1 LALPPDTTNEVFLR
15 EVDENLRRDRARD
28 FAKRY
33 GKWLIAGL
41 ALFLLA
47 SGGWIYWKY
56 RQQQAAERQVEQ
68 LASIYRDI
76 GTGKLDQAA
85 KQIDPLAR
93 EGTPGVRASAM
104 FTSAALAL
112 EKRDTKSALATFRAI
127 AADEDLPK
135 PYRDL
140 ALLRQTALEFDSLKP
155 EEVIG
160 RLEPLAKPGT
170 AWFGTAGDMTAAAL
184 YKQGK
189 RAEAGR
195 LYAAIAK
202 DDTVPDA
209 IRARSIQIASSLG
222 VDASSA
228 MPGLAQ

>member
-1 LALPPDTTNEVFLR
+1 LALPPETNETFLR

-28 FAKRY
+28 FAKKY
-33 GKWLIAGL
+33 GSWLIAGL
-41 ALFLLA
+41 VLFLLA

-56 RQQQAAERQVEQ
+56 RQQQQAERQVEQ

-76 GTGKLDQAA
+76 GSGKLARAPQQLGELA
-85 KQIDPLAR
+85 K
-93 EGTPGVRASAM
+93 ESTPAVRASAL

-112 EKRDTKSALATFRAI
+112 EKRDTKAATATFRQI
-127 AADEDLPK
+127 AADEDLPQ
-135 PYRDL
+135 PYRDM
-140 ALLRQTALEFDSLKP
+140 ALIRQTALEFDSLKP
-155 EEVIG
+155 EEVIT
-160 RLEPLAKPGT
+160 RLQPLAKPGNP
-170 AWFGTAGDMTAAAL
+170 WFGSAGDMTAAAL

-195 LYAAIAK
+195 LYGAIAK
-202 DDTVPDA
+202 DNTVPDA

-228 MPGLAQ
+228 MAGLAQ